1 MVLRPNSTS
10 ESCSLSLEFT
20 QPFDRSV
27 APSLV
32 IEMAN
37 PRILVLFRQALFPT
51 SRRSWQRPKS
61 SRRYH
66 ELKWPGLHHS
76 MCILLLNLL
85 P

>member
-1 MVLRPNSTS
+1 MWLQARPEHSMVLRPNSTS

-37 PRILVLFRQALFPT
+37 PRILVLFRQALFFGPADGLG
-51 SRRSWQRPKS
+51 SGSG
-61 SRRYH
+61 
-66 ELKWPGLHHS
+66 PGPATMQLE
-76 MCILLLNLL
+76 
-85 P
+85 